1 MANKSLPNSQLPSY
15 GSHGN
20 HVSVQMPPVHACSS
34 PYSGGEEEENIKR
47 PMNAFIVW
55 SKTARKKTADENPKM
70 HISEISKLLGK
81 KWKGLT
87 YEEKWPYIKE
97 SIRLRDVHMKKHPN
111 YMYISKMMKHRLL
124 NQFSMD
130 MSYHLPFKT
139 RPQTF
144 AEMNSQQAAA
154 ESLWNKQ
161 QGQYSGMPATGRL
174 HTRAHNSAGPVYSYG
189 YAPPM
194 DAANGSYSSS
204 IMSSYSY
211 TSANNWGAS
220 AVPVLSSPVNGY
232 GNNTTC
238 SLPGAA
244 AATANNL
251 QDLDK
256 TSPSQAGSSNFSES
270 SYSSI
275 PNAVHLIN
283 YGSSCSMQPA
293 GIGGFA
299 SYMDNPVDSNSS
311 VASVQ
316 SYETPMLGKN
326 PEDKS
331 EPESDLKRMINIYLE
346 EPFGSTVNGVGLQ
359 NGHAADDF
367 HVYSAA
373 VTATSAGTCPDLDS
387 NQTAL
392 ASASTDSLLE
402 GGGITSP
409 LQNQM

>member
-1 MANKSLPNSQLPSY
+1 
-15 GSHGN
+15 
-20 HVSVQMPPVHACSS
+20 
-34 PYSGGEEEENIKR
+34 
-47 PMNAFIVW
+47 MNAFIVW
-55 SKTARKKTADENPKM
+55 SKTARKKIADENPKM

-97 SIRLRDVHMKKHPN
+97 SIMLRDVHMKKHPN
-111 YMYISKMMKHRLL
+111 YMYIPKMRKHRLV
-124 NQFSMD
+124 NQFSID
-130 MSYHLPFKT
+130 MPYHLPFKT
-139 RPQTF
+139 RPQAF

-174 HTRAHNSAGPVYSYG
+174 HTGAHNLAGPVYSYG

-211 TSANNWGAS
+211 TFANNWGAS

-232 GNNTTC
+232 DNNTTC
-238 SLPGAA
+238 SLPGTA
-244 AATANNL
+244 AATATDF
-251 QDLDK
+251 QDFDK
-256 TSPSQAGSSNFSES
+256 TSPFQAGSSNFSEG
-270 SYSSI
+270 SYTFI
-275 PNAVHLIN
+275 PNAVHPIN

-293 GIGGFA
+293 VIDGFA
-299 SYMDNPVDSNSS
+299 SNLDNPVGTNSS
-311 VASVQ
+311 VGSVE
-316 SYETPMLGKN
+316 SYEILMLGEN
-326 PEDKS
+326 PEDRS
-331 EPESDLKRMINIYLE
+331 EPESDLKSMINIYLE
-346 EPFGSTVNGVGLQ
+346 EPFGSTLSGAVIQ

-367 HVYSAA
+367 HMYSAA
-373 VTATSAGTCPDLDS
+373 VMATSAGTCLDLDS

-402 GGGITSP
+402 GGGSTSP
-409 LQNQM
+409 LQNLM